1 MKIFNSVKYYHLQIN
16 LRHLQINLRRLQINL
31 RRFKRFK
38 FVNDRLVTK
47 DIFIHLRGWKVPLR
61 GKA

>member
-1 MKIFNSVKYYHLQIN
+1 MKIFNSVKHYHLQIN
-16 LRHLQINLRRLQINL
+16 LQINL

-47 DIFIHLRGWKVPLR
+47 DIFIHLRGWKVPLKR
-61 GKA
+61 F

>member
-1 MKIFNSVKYYHLQIN
+1 MKIFNSVKYY
-16 LRHLQINLRRLQINL
+16 HLQINLRRLQINL

-47 DIFIHLRGWKVPLR
+47 DIFIHLRVWKVPLKR
-61 GKA
+61 F

>member
-1 MKIFNSVKYYHLQIN
+1 MKIFNSVKYYH
-16 LRHLQINLRRLQINL
+16 LQINL

-47 DIFIHLRGWKVPLR
+47 DIFICLRGWKVPLKR
-61 GKA
+61 F